1 MAATSQSSDSSLPKL
16 DTVRDI
22 LLWRK
27 KKQSFLV
34 LFTATATWILLDVYQ
49 FNFLTVISYVAMFI
63 VTSLFLSGNLL
74 RLLGK
79 EPPDLSRV
87 GITEK
92 SALEMGNTV
101 RAWVEEGIRWMF
113 QVAAERE
120 WFVFVGTVSGLW
132 LLSGVAR
139 CVDLLTLLY
148 IGTVM
153 GMTAPAM
160 YVKYEDKIE
169 RSEEKLK
176 AQLKRYYD
184 TLDEKVVK
192 KIQNKVTVGEK
203 KVKKVE

>member
-1 MAATSQSSDSSLPKL
+1 MSFTFG
-16 DTVRDI
+16 
-22 LLWRK
+22 LLIAR
-27 KKQSFLV
+27 
-34 LFTATATWILLDVYQ
+34 
-49 FNFLTVISYVAMFI
+49 
-63 VTSLFLSGNLL
+63 
-74 RLLGK
+74 

-148 IGTVM
+148 IGNNSYKET
-153 GMTAPAM
+153 
-160 YVKYEDKIE
+160 
-169 RSEEKLK
+169 S
-176 AQLKRYYD
+176 
-184 TLDEKVVK
+184 
-192 KIQNKVTVGEK
+192 
-203 KVKKVE
+203 

>member
-34 LFTATATWILLDVYQ
+34 LLTATATWILLDVYQ

-79 EPPDLSRV
+79 EPSDLSRV

-92 SALEMGNTV
+92 SALEMGNTI

-132 LLSGVAR
+132 LLSRVAR

-148 IGTVM
+148 IGIVM
-153 GMTAPAM
+153 GMTVPAM
-160 YVKYEDKIE
+160 YVKYEDKIG

>member
-34 LFTATATWILLDVYQ
+34 LLTATATWILLDVYQ

-92 SALEMGNTV
+92 SALEMGNTI
-101 RAWVEEGIRWMF
+101 RAWVEAGIRWMF

-132 LLSGVAR
+132 LLSRVAR

-148 IGTVM
+148 IGIVM
-153 GMTAPAM
+153 GMTVPAM
-160 YVKYEDKIE
+160 YVKYEDKIG

>member
-34 LFTATATWILLDVYQ
+34 LLTATATWILLDVYQ
-49 FNFLTVISYVAMFI
+49 FNFLTVISYVAMFL

-92 SALEMGNTV
+92 FALEMGNTI

-132 LLSGVAR
+132 LLSRVAR

-148 IGTVM
+148 IGIVM
-153 GMTAPAM
+153 GMTVPAM
-160 YVKYEDKIE
+160 YVKYEDKIG

>member
-34 LFTATATWILLDVYQ
+34 LLTATATWILLDVYQ

-92 SALEMGNTV
+92 SALEMGNTI

-132 LLSGVAR
+132 LLSRVAR

-148 IGTVM
+148 IGIVM
-153 GMTAPAM
+153 GMTVPAM
-160 YVKYEDKIE
+160 YVKYEDKIG

>member
-34 LFTATATWILLDVYQ
+34 LLTATATWILLDVYQ
-49 FNFLTVISYVAMFI
+49 FNFLTVISYVAMFL

-79 EPPDLSRV
+79 EPPDFSRV

-92 SALEMGNTV
+92 SALEMGNTI

-132 LLSGVAR
+132 LLSRVAR

-148 IGTVM
+148 IGIVM
-153 GMTAPAM
+153 GMTVPAM
-160 YVKYEDKIE
+160 YVKYEDKIG

-192 KIQNKVTVGEK
+192 KTQNKVTVGEK

>member
-34 LFTATATWILLDVYQ
+34 LLTATATWILLDVCQ

-79 EPPDLSRV
+79 EPSDLSRV

-92 SALEMGNTV
+92 SALEMGNTI

-132 LLSGVAR
+132 LLSRVAR

-148 IGTVM
+148 IGIVM
-153 GMTAPAM
+153 GMTVPAM
-160 YVKYEDKIE
+160 YVKYEDKIG

>member
-1 MAATSQSSDSSLPKL
+1 MDWAQKNPIPNL

-34 LFTATATWILLDVYQ
+34 LLTATATWILLDVYQ

-92 SALEMGNTV
+92 SALEMGNTI

-132 LLSGVAR
+132 LLSRVAR

-148 IGTVM
+148 IGIVM
-153 GMTAPAM
+153 GMTVPAM
-160 YVKYEDKIE
+160 YVKYEDKIG

-192 KIQNKVTVGEK
+192 KIQNKVTVGEE

>member
-1 MAATSQSSDSSLPKL
+1 MAATSQSSDSSLSKL

-34 LFTATATWILLDVYQ
+34 LLAATATWILLDVYQ

-92 SALEMGNTV
+92 SALEMGNTI

-120 WFVFVGTVSGLW
+120 WFIFVGTVSGLW
-132 LLSGVAR
+132 LLSRVAR

-148 IGTVM
+148 IGVVM
-153 GMTAPAM
+153 GMTVPAM

>member
-34 LFTATATWILLDVYQ
+34 LLTATATWILLDVYQ

-92 SALEMGNTV
+92 SALEMGNTI

-132 LLSGVAR
+132 LLSRVAR

-148 IGTVM
+148 IGIVM
-153 GMTAPAM
+153 GMTVPAM
-160 YVKYEDKIE
+160 YVKYEDKIG

-192 KIQNKVTVGEK
+192 KIQNKVTVGEE

>member
-1 MAATSQSSDSSLPKL
+1 MAATSQSADSSLPKL

-34 LFTATATWILLDVYQ
+34 LSTATATWILLDVYQ
-49 FNFLTVISYVAMFI
+49 CNFLTVISYVAMFI

-92 SALEMGNTV
+92 SALEMGNTI

-132 LLSGVAR
+132 LLSRVAR

-148 IGTVM
+148 IGIVM
-153 GMTAPAM
+153 GMTVPAM
-160 YVKYEDKIE
+160 YVKYEDKIG

>member
-34 LFTATATWILLDVYQ
+34 LSTATATWILLDVYQ
-49 FNFLTVISYVAMFI
+49 CNFLTVISYVAMFI

-92 SALEMGNTV
+92 SALEMGNTI

-132 LLSGVAR
+132 LLSRVAR

-148 IGTVM
+148 IGIVM
-153 GMTAPAM
+153 GMTVPAM
-160 YVKYEDKIE
+160 YVKYEDKIG